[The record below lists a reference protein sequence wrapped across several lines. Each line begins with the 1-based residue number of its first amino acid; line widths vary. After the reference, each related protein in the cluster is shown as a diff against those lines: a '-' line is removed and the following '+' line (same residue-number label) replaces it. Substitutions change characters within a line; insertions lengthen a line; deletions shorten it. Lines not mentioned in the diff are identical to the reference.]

1 MRQFPPT
8 AISTTCM
15 ARRPFGA
22 GSLITM
28 PSKFAPR
35 SRHKDPRRE
44 LRGERQSLLGEL
56 SQHVEQGYQ
65 ALTWSD
71 GKVTYWVVS
80 DAAPEE
86 LRTFV
91 GLFQA
96 AAS

>member
-1 MRQFPPT
+1 LVGARIDVVGLEPV
-8 AISTTCM
+8 ASLVYSSGKHLISVM
-15 ARRPFGA
+15 EMPNARAA
-22 GSLITM
+22 GT
-28 PSKFAPR
+28 P
-35 SRHKDPRRE
+35 
-44 LRGERQSLLGEL
+44 L

-80 DAAPEE
+80 DAVAGE
-86 LRTFV
+86 LKTFV